1 MNSQRLGSL
10 YAILACGIWG
20 LFPIYWKFLSS
31 IPALEILSHR
41 VIWSSILLLGV
52 IFSYKRGQELIKLLL
67 KPKQFLP
74 LLASASFLAFN
85 WGLFIYGVNS
95 DRIVET
101 SLGYFINPLVS
112 VLLGVVIL
120 HERLQWGQWLAVF
133 LATIGV
139 SYSIF
144 AVGQV
149 PWIAL
154 GLAFSFAIY
163 GLLRK
168 IIVVK
173 PLLGLT
179 VETCLL
185 TPVAIA
191 KRSQREIAYLALWH
205 DNNHLGQNTLITL
218 LLVGCG
224 VVTSVPLFCFN
235 SAVQLLR
242 LSTIGFFQYI
252 APSLQLIIGVWLYH
266 EPFTSNNAI
275 VFGFIWT
282 ALLLYSAISLA
293 SRKKTV

>member
-1 MNSQRLGSL
+1 MNSQRLGIL
-10 YAILACGIWG
+10 YAVLAYGIWG
-20 LFPIYWKFLSS
+20 LFPIYWKFLGS

-52 IFSYKRGQELIKLLL
+52 LFSYKRGQELIKLLL
-67 KPKQFLP
+67 KPRQFLP

-85 WGLFIYGVNS
+85 WGLYIYGVNS

-120 HERLQWGQWLAVF
+120 HERLQWGQWLAVC

-139 SYSIF
+139 SYSIL
-144 AVGQV
+144 AAGQV

-168 IIVVK
+168 VIIVK

-185 TPVAIA
+185 TPVALI
-191 KRSQREIAYLALWH
+191 YLASSH
-205 DNNHLGQNTLITL
+205 NSNHFGQNSLITL
-218 LLVGCG
+218 LLIGCG

-252 APSLQLIIGVWLYH
+252 APSLQLIIGIWLYH
-266 EPFTSNNAI
+266 EPFTKNHVI
-275 VFGFIWT
+275 VFGFIWS
-282 ALLLYSAISLA
+282 ALALYSAVSLA
-293 SRKKTV
+293 NRKTTI